1 MDIYVY
7 TYTIMFPDAT
17 LTSTQN
23 THDVSLNL
31 YNMFIMGP
39 LLVRLYFCGQLQA
52 AEKTVF

>member
-23 THDVSLNL
+23 TYDVSLNL
-31 YNMFIMGP
+31 YNMFI
-39 LLVRLYFCGQLQA
+39 LVRLYFCGLLQA
-52 AEKTVF
+52 TEKTVF